1 MNTEKKVKRHFAE
14 KIPEGAEGCVI
25 LSGNV
30 EFLQKPLVMFI
41 RLAKPAQLSGITEV
55 TIETR
60 FVIVCLGKESYK
72 DEFHQIGRVF
82 GNIMADP
89 VVKNVA
95 YTSNQAQHIIEAFD
109 EFSSS
114 SVAMSPNQWDP
125 RIRLQPPVVKDQGM
139 ERLFSSEFKGH
150 SQGVGYG
157 TGGLKN
163 SEHELDDSL
172 RRTGRLFGGLMNDI
186 RRKAPWYLSD
196 WTDGF
201 NTSCIATILFLY
213 FAVITPIIT
222 FGGLLADATH
232 NNIAAMESMVG
243 AAVAGS
249 IFHMFAGQP
258 LTIIGSTGPILVFE
272 TIMYYISS
280 DYGLDYLELRLW
292 VGTFIA
298 LMCFVL
304 VATDASYLVMYI
316 TRFTEES
323 FSTLI
328 SLIFITDGFKKLF
341 SIYKSNKINFNWQRN
356 NALSYNCSCYPPL
369 SDPNYT
375 DPKLARSEEE
385 WKFDAESRI
394 IMHGKDPAPERTWID
409 DNSYHC
415 IYKNDYAVVNLSES
429 SSWRNVDVKTCLK
442 NCGILDGSAC
452 PLYKIDK
459 YSFSSANETDQH
471 ILASLATH
479 SGVQIN
485 DTSFLEKYQVE
496 TFNHIYVPD
505 VFFVSL
511 FLAFGTLALSFTL
524 KGLKQ
529 RRYFSVRVR
538 NLISEFAVVI
548 SIATMVT
555 VDMLLGMETPKLH
568 VPNQFRPTRSDR
580 EWFIP
585 PFGKNPA
592 WSILLAFAFG
602 LMGTILIFMDQQITA
617 VIVNRR
623 ENKLKKGVGYH
634 LDLFVAAIALL
645 ICSWFG
651 LPWFIAATVLSIT
664 HVNSLKQDA
673 HQKIPGEPDTF
684 SGCIE
689 QRLTGLCIFVLI
701 GKQKFLN
708 LFKKFLGC
716 SIFLAPYLSNI
727 PMPCLYGVFLYMGFS
742 SLRGVQFFQR
752 IKLFFIPKKY
762 HPGT

>member
-1 MNTEKKVKRHFAE
+1 MLRHLKVFKTILQSHLLSELVSDRCYKHLTKHNMNTEKKVKRHFAE
-14 KIPEGAEGCVI
+14 KIPDGAEGCVI

-163 SEHELDDSL
+163 SDHELDDSL

-341 SIYKSNKINFNWQRN
+341 SIYKTNKMNFDWQRN
-356 NALSYNCSCYPPL
+356 NVLSYDCSCYPPL
-369 SDPNYT
+369 SDVNST
-375 DPKLARSEEE
+375 DPKLSRSEEE
-385 WKFDAESRI
+385 WNFDAESRI

-409 DNSYHC
+409 ENLYHC
-415 IYKNDYAVVNLSES
+415 IYKNDYKIVNLTES
-429 SSWRNVDVKTCLK
+429 SDWTRADVKTCLTY
-442 NCGILDGSAC
+442 CGVLDGSAC
-452 PLYKIDK
+452 PLYKVDEEA
-459 YSFSSANETDQH
+459 FSSSTGSDKD
-471 ILASLATH
+471 ILASLASH

-485 DTSFLEKYQVE
+485 DASFLEKYQIE
-496 TFNHIYVPD
+496 TLNQIYVPD

-592 WSILLAFAFG
+592 WSILLAFVFG

-634 LDLFVAAIALL
+634 LDLFVASVALL

-701 GKQKFLN
+701 G
-708 LFKKFLGC
+708 
-716 SIFLAPYLSNI
+716 
-727 PMPCLYGVFLYMGFS
+727 
-742 SLRGVQFFQR
+742 
-752 IKLFFIPKKY
+752 
-762 HPGT
+762 

>member
-341 SIYKSNKINFNWQRN
+341 SIYKTNKINFNWQRN

-375 DPKLARSEEE
+375 DPKLA
-385 WKFDAESRI
+385 
-394 IMHGKDPAPERTWID
+394 
-409 DNSYHC
+409 
-415 IYKNDYAVVNLSES
+415 
-429 SSWRNVDVKTCLK
+429 
-442 NCGILDGSAC
+442 
-452 PLYKIDK
+452 
-459 YSFSSANETDQH
+459 SANETDQH

-701 GKQKFLN
+701 G
-708 LFKKFLGC
+708 C

-762 HPGT
+762 HPDSIYLRHIPVLKVHLFTAIQIGGLAILWSIKSYKPISIIFPVMVVAIVGIRKAFDYFPKLFNQRELSWIDDLIPEQEKKAKEMEDEDNGLIVKKPSV